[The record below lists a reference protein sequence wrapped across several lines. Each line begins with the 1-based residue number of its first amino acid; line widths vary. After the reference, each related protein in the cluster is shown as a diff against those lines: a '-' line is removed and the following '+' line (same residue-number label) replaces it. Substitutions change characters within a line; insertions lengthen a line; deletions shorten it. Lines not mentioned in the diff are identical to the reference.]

1 MTFDLTASLAAVS
14 ALVSP
19 SPSPER
25 TIDPERVTP
34 GLLGLASLLFL
45 VIAGFFLARSMMKQF
60 KKINFDEDATELG
73 VARPEQPATGAGVAT
88 GATGEAATEVAI
100 EETPNGA

>member
-1 MTFDLTASLAAVS
+1 VSVDVTASLAVVLA
-14 ALVSP
+14 AGSP
-19 SPSPER
+19 SPSPAPN
-25 TIDPERVTP
+25 IDPARVTP

-73 VARPEQPATGAGVAT
+73 IARPAAAPETAGAEDTTAIDVA
-88 GATGEAATEVAI
+88 
-100 EETPNGA
+100 EELPNGAQP